1 MAERANL
8 DRFDWLAQTVEPAI
22 DPHRPIVDA
31 HHHLWDR
38 NGSVYLAAELLADVA
53 GSHNV
58 VRTVFVECGSDYDQ
72 GRAEQLRPV
81 GETDFVRRQ
90 ATDAERTGDGPVIGA
105 IVGHADMMLGDAVE
119 EVLAAH
125 VEAGGGLFRGIR
137 HATSWDASDEIRPG
151 HSRPFGQMM
160 RTPEFQA
167 GVRTLAGMGLSFD
180 AWLFHTQLDDLG
192 ALADAVPE
200 ATIVLDHLG
209 GPLGVGPYAGGREA
223 VRADWRAAIARVA
236 RRENVVVKIGGIG
249 MEWYFGMGWAARPAP
264 PGSEEVAAYWSDDV
278 RYCIDTFGPA
288 RSLAESNFPVDRAS
302 LPYPVL
308 WNALQIMCSGYDDAE
323 QDRIF
328 SGTAADVYALGDV
341 TGDPAG

>member
-1 MAERANL
+1 MSL
-8 DRFDWLAQTVEPAI
+8 DRFDWLARTVERAI
-22 DPHRPIVDA
+22 DPDRRIVDA

-38 NGSVYLAAELLADVA
+38 GGSTYLAPELLADLT

-58 VRTVFVECGSDYDQ
+58 IRSVFVECMSEYDRE
-72 GRAEQLRPV
+72 RAEHLWPV
-81 GETDFVRRQ
+81 GETEFVRRE
-90 ATDAERTGDGPVIGA
+90 ATATEDASGDDGPTIGA

-125 VEAGGGLFRGIR
+125 VDAGGGLFRGIR
-137 HATSWDASDEIRPG
+137 HAASWDASDEIREG
-151 HSRPFGQMM
+151 HSRPFAQMM

-180 AWLFHTQLDDLG
+180 AWLFHTQLDDLC
-192 ALADAVPE
+192 ALAGAVPE

-209 GPLGVGPYAGGREA
+209 GPLGIGPYSDDREV

-249 MEWYFGMGWAARPAP
+249 MEWYYGMGWAERPVP

-278 RYCIDTFGPA
+278 RYCIDTFGPD
-288 RSLAESNFPVDRAS
+288 RSLAESNFPVDRATLS
-302 LPYPVL
+302 YPVL
-308 WNALQIMCSGYDDAE
+308 WNALQIMASGYSDAE

-328 SGTAADVYALGDV
+328 SGTATAVYRLHADAVGR
-341 TGDPAG
+341 TP